1 MIPISLEGPSILCV
15 KIKSAFDAK
24 SYENTKM
31 CLGIQMLYTIIVIQ
45 ESCTK
50 CTIKIRINCPWIS
63 FAFSF
68 TLKYAM

>member
-31 CLGIQMLYTIIVIQ
+31 CLGIQMLYTITIIVIH
-45 ESCTK
+45 ESCT
-50 CTIKIRINCPWIS
+50 IEIRINCP
-63 FAFSF
+63 
-68 TLKYAM
+68 